1 MLLLV
6 EDDPMLGRTIVEG
19 LSPHF
24 RVEWVRSLGDARLAL
39 EASPYDV
46 LLLDLS
52 LPDGSGLDL
61 LRELRG
67 AGNTIAIII
76 LTSAAAPAQRVEGLR
91 LGADDYVGKPFD
103 LDELI
108 ARCEAAARRALG
120 QPAPVLTL
128 GDLVYDRGGH
138 ALTRDGVPVPL
149 SSTDLRLFDL
159 LVARAG
165 RIVSKSQIEERLYAW
180 SGEVESN
187 TVEVYISRLRR
198 KVGHDRIRTVRGLG
212 YMLEMK

>member
-1 MLLLV
+1 MLLLA
-6 EDDPMLGRTIVEG
+6 EDDPMLGQTITEG

-24 RVEWVRSLGDARLAL
+24 RVDWQRTLADARLAL
-39 EASPYDV
+39 AAAQYDV

-61 LRELRG
+61 LRELRA
-67 AGNTIAIII
+67 AGNPIAVII
-76 LTSAAAPAQRVEGLR
+76 LTSSAAPAQRVEGLR

-103 LDELI
+103 LDELT
-108 ARCEAAARRALG
+108 ARCEAAARRVLG
-120 QPAPVLTL
+120 QPAPVMAL

-138 ALTRDGVPVPL
+138 SLTRGGVAVPL
-149 SSTDLRLFDL
+149 SSTDLRVFDL

-165 RIVSKSQIEERLYAW
+165 RIVSKGQIEERLYSW

-212 YMLEMK
+212 YMLDAK